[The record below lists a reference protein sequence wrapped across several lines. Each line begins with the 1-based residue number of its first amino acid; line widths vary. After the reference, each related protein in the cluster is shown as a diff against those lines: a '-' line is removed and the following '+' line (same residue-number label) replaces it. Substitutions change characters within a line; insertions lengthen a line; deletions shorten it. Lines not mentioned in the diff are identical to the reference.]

1 MKTQIDRILLKY
13 YREGRQNLLERYSEI
28 CLRRVWKAERF
39 SWWMTSV
46 LHRFPGT
53 DTFER

>member
-13 YREGRQNLLERYSEI
+13 YREGRQDLLERYSEI

-39 SWWMTSV
+39 SW
-46 LHRFPGT
+46 
-53 DTFER
+53 

>member
-13 YREGRQNLLERYSEI
+13 YREGRQDLLERYSEI